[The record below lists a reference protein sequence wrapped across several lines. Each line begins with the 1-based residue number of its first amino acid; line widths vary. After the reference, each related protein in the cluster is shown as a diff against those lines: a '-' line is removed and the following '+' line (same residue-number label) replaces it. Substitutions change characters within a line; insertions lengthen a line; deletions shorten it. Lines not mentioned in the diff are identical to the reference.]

1 MCYLSN
7 SHHLE
12 FHPVITE
19 TWSPVPIRV
28 TLHQPLIH
36 TQCQKH
42 LPQIHS
48 SPITH
53 SIASSVHPRISSQTC
68 TQWKCSYW
76 RKLLLNTIFWKWSLP
91 YPRHS
96 PSPHMYLY
104 VLKWQLCWGALSGGR
119 KLLKKIVWRW
129 WRVYVCLCV
138 KEQKRVCD
146 LLPWPSYSLGN
157 KKKN

>member
-28 TLHQPLIH
+28 TQHQPLIH

-42 LPQIHS
+42 LPQTHS

-53 SIASSVHPRISSQTC
+53 SISSSLHPLISSQTC
-68 TQWKCSYW
+68 TQRKCSSW
-76 RKLLLNTIFWKWSLP
+76 RKLLLNTIFHFLQAIPPLSKTSTFSTDVFVCFEMAALQ
-91 YPRHS
+91 RRS
-96 PSPHMYLY
+96 
-104 VLKWQLCWGALSGGR
+104 VWG
-119 KLLKKIVWRW
+119 KKVFAEENWLE
-129 WRVYVCLCV
+129 VVTCVCV
-138 KEQKRVCD
+138 KRVCN
-146 LLPWPSYSLGN
+146 LLLWPSYSLGN
-157 KKKN
+157 KKK

>member
-28 TLHQPLIH
+28 TQHQPLIH

-42 LPQIHS
+42 LPQTHS

-53 SIASSVHPRISSQTC
+53 SISSSLHPLISSQTC
-68 TQWKCSYW
+68 TQWKCSSW
-76 RKLLLNTIFWKWSLP
+76 RKLLLNTIFHFLQAIP
-91 YPRHS
+91 P
-96 PSPHMYLY
+96 
-104 VLKWQLCWGALSGGR
+104 LSKTSTFSTDVFVWR
-119 KLLKKIVWRW
+119 KLVFAEERSFFRSLLKKIGWRW
-129 WRVYVCLCV
+129 WRVCVCE
-138 KEQKRVCD
+138 EQKRVCD
-146 LLPWPSYSLGN
+146 LLLWPSYSLGN
-157 KKKN
+157 KKK